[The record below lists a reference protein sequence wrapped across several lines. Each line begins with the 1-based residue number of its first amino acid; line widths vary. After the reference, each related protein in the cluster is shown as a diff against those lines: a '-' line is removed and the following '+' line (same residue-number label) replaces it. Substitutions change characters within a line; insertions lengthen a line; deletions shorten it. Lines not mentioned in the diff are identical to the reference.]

1 MLQHKNLFTKTYI
14 ISFLF
19 LKMSKFFIS
28 KCHKNITL
36 CFELI
41 YINITEYI
49 RYESQNTLIMLLLA
63 PVSPIPRIILKRKSF
78 INMDSQTCFVFE
90 IPKWC

>member
-1 MLQHKNLFTKTYI
+1 
-14 ISFLF
+14 
-19 LKMSKFFIS
+19 MSKFFIS

-63 PVSPIPRIILKRKSF
+63 PVSPTSDKGALAFEFTLMSFSIIF
-78 INMDSQTCFVFE
+78 FE
-90 IPKWC
+90 YSSLDITGNSGNQVNEKQQIFS